1 MKLIYRVIR
10 CIALTGEIIAGKEES
25 PCIYWTGRNTLWE
38 VINLAF
44 SDHYPIYGIMHGLAT
59 HPNKH
64 RAITMRSW
72 NDKKKMISQLIWS
85 KLHAPDRFFHRCG
98 WHVFNPWLTT
108 FLIKEETHSK
118 TDAPLAWQYCSQTYE
133 NTRRT
138 KYRKERK
145 QPHYLRIGTSTSSF
159 VAKSRQWT
167 ERLKI
172 ICSEKS
178 SKKTEE
184 SPKPSGILYVKSC
197 PPRTTALRSTR

>member
-64 RAITMRSW
+64 RTIRMRSW
-72 NDKKKMISQLIWS
+72 NAKKK
-85 KLHAPDRFFHRCG
+85 KLFHSWFGASSMAPDRFFHRCG

-108 FLIKEETHSK
+108 FLIKEETHNKGDFCLIGLFNLEFHWLIHWNRS
-118 TDAPLAWQYCSQTYE
+118 AG
-133 NTRRT
+133 RRL
-138 KYRKERK
+138 
-145 QPHYLRIGTSTSSF
+145 PDLWPIDDCFSSF
-159 VAKSRQWT
+159 K
-167 ERLKI
+167 LLH
-172 ICSEKS
+172 C
-178 SKKTEE
+178 
-184 SPKPSGILYVKSC
+184 
-197 PPRTTALRSTR
+197 STRQVVFKRLAT